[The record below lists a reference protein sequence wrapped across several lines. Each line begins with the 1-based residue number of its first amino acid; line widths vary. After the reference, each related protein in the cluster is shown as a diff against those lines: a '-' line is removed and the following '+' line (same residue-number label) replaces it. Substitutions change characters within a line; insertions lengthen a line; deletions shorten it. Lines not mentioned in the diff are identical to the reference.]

1 MLQSMGSQR
10 VGHYLASEQQL
21 IRYYQKIVCIK
32 INYVGF
38 LLFYSYKTDVE
49 MPQIATM
56 FPCVRNKELGVQE
69 LEHESHLLHF
79 LA

>member
-10 VGHYLASEQQL
+10 VGHYLATEQQL
-21 IRYYQKIVCIK
+21 ITDFQIIVCIK

-38 LLFYSYKTDVE
+38 LLFYSYKTEME
-49 MPQIATM
+49 MPQIVTV
-56 FPCVRNKELGVQE
+56 FHCVRKKELGVQE

-79 LA
+79 IA